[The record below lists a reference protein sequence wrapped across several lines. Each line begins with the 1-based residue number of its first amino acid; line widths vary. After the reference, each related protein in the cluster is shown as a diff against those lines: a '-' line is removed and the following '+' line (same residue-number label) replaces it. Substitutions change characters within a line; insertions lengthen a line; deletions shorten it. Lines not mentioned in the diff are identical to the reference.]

1 MGRWGEELPSLG
13 ELSIPRWHKPS
24 KFGRI
29 SNAQLHYFLDAS
41 TQEYRQCSYLRLIN
55 DKVNIHCSFVINKA
69 RVAILKSIKVP
80 RLEFTAA
87 VTSCKTSA
95 QLQRELEYERVEE
108 VFLTDSKVVFGSISN
123 DTRRF
128 HIFLSNWVQQIR
140 EQSFPDKWHYVETKW
155 NLADYA
161 SRGLKT
167 QGIQKTSCITGTVFR
182 WRKER
187 TDGDS
192 ERTEA
197 QIKEQLPN
205 NNCQCIT
212 SEMNVPSAIHIWDIW
227 EHQIRSIRCLF
238 FSNIG
243 KKRCRHLNLHIPGKS
258 H

>member
-108 VFLTDSKVVFGSISN
+108 VFLTDSKV
-123 DTRRF
+123 
-128 HIFLSNWVQQIR
+128 FLVLFRMILDDFTSFFPTEFSKSENNRSQTSGIMWRLSEIWLIMPLEVSKPKEFRKQVALR
-140 EQSFPDKWHYVETKW
+140 EQSFVGAKRELMET
-155 NLADYA
+155 
-161 SRGLKT
+161 
-167 QGIQKTSCITGTVFR
+167 Q
-182 WRKER
+182 
-187 TDGDS
+187 
-192 ERTEA
+192 
-197 QIKEQLPN
+197 
-205 NNCQCIT
+205 
-212 SEMNVPSAIHIWDIW
+212 NVP
-227 EHQIRSIRCLF
+227 RP
-238 FSNIG
+238 
-243 KKRCRHLNLHIPGKS
+243 K
-258 H
+258 

>member
-95 QLQRELEYERVEE
+95 QLQRELEYERMEE

-128 HIFLSNWVQQIR
+128 HTSFFPTEFSKSENNRSQTSGITWRLSEIWLIMPLEVSKPKEFRKQVALR
-140 EQSFPDKWHYVETKW
+140 EQSFVGAKRELMET
-155 NLADYA
+155 
-161 SRGLKT
+161 
-167 QGIQKTSCITGTVFR
+167 Q
-182 WRKER
+182 
-187 TDGDS
+187 
-192 ERTEA
+192 
-197 QIKEQLPN
+197 
-205 NNCQCIT
+205 
-212 SEMNVPSAIHIWDIW
+212 NVP
-227 EHQIRSIRCLF
+227 RP
-238 FSNIG
+238 
-243 KKRCRHLNLHIPGKS
+243 K
-258 H
+258 

>member
-1 MGRWGEELPSLG
+1 MEGIKILQEPCREKADLDDPVPENIKTRWERWGEELPSLG

-69 RVAILKSIKVP
+69 RVGILKSIKVP

-95 QLQRELEYERVEE
+95 QLQRELEYETVEE

-128 HIFLSNWVQQIR
+128 HIFLSNWVQEIQ
-140 EQSFPDKWHYVETKW
+140 EQSFPDQWHYVETKW
-155 NLADYA
+155 NVADYA
-161 SRGLKT
+161 SRGLKP
-167 QGIQKTSCITGTVFR
+167 QGIQKLTWITGTVFPFKNKAYWPVHSSTKTKESLDTVRR
-182 WRKER
+182 W
-187 TDGDS
+187 S
-192 ERTEA
+192 
-197 QIKEQLPN
+197 
-205 NNCQCIT
+205 
-212 SEMNVPSAIHIWDIW
+212 PS
-227 EHQIRSIRCLF
+227 
-238 FSNIG
+238 
-243 KKRCRHLNLHIPGKS
+243 
-258 H
+258 